1 METKVNVRIQRG
13 IEEVLLTHG
22 YLCEIQSPNII
33 LVGLKNIDAK
43 LIIIEQE
50 GKIYFQLDV
59 LSIDELTESNELYKD
74 LLHLNYDIVPLSI
87 AIDKSEENDHLLI
100 LTTALEAENLDEN
113 ELIKIVHSFEE
124 AIEDL
129 IMLLKDYFVD
139 GLELR
144 EGEISGLY

>member
-1 METKVNVRIQRG
+1 M
-13 IEEVLLTHG
+13 
-22 YLCEIQSPNII
+22 
-33 LVGLKNIDAK
+33 
-43 LIIIEQE
+43 
-50 GKIYFQLDV
+50 FQYPV
-59 LSIDELTESNELYKD
+59 ELT
-74 LLHLNYDIVPLSI
+74 I
-87 AIDKSEENDHLLI
+87 AIDKSEENDRVLI

-129 IMLLKDYFVD
+129 IMLLKNYFID

>member
-1 METKVNVRIQRG
+1 METKVNVRIKRG
-13 IEEVLLTHG
+13 IEEVLLSHG
-22 YLCEIQSPNII
+22 YLCEIQSSNII
-33 LVGLKNIDAK
+33 LVGLKNIEAK

-59 LSIDELTESNELYKD
+59 LSIDELTESNELYKE

-87 AIDKSEENDHLLI
+87 AIDKSEENNHVLI

-129 IMLLKDYFVD
+129 IMLLKNYFID